1 MSKFKF
7 KDNRPFNVKVK
18 DFLQSLLFWRGRKKG
33 IIHTRDIKL
42 YDIRAI
48 FFPKNFYEK
57 YSYLGSIPWKEEG
70 KIFEAIKPL
79 ILIMDLEAK
88 PSWCPRWFLRFLDVF
103 GDDKSIVRVRNRFL
117 SNLKRKLTKGILMW
131 DWKTKWADYDLRI
144 SISAPRYLQHLA
156 DDIEY
161 SFYRKGKREEMI
173 QKLSEIPDINIEY
186 NLKHISFCDLIA
198 LYEQEI
204 LNKN

>member
-7 KDNRPFNVKVK
+7 KDNRPFNVKAK

-33 IIHTRDIKL
+33 IVYTRDIKL
-42 YDIRAI
+42 DDIRAI
-48 FFPKNFYEK
+48 FFPKNFHEK

-88 PSWCPRWFLRFLDVF
+88 PSWCPRWFLRFLHVF

-161 SFYRKGKREEMI
+161 SFYRKGKHEEMI
-173 QKLSEIPDINIEY
+173 EQLSEIPDVNVKVKLEY
-186 NLKHISFCDLIA
+186 LSYFDLIK
-198 LYEQEI
+198 LYKEYFPEV
-204 LNKN
+204 